1 MNFSEIFNYY
11 ESELK
16 EVEKELYNIFQ
27 SEAALIPTIG
37 SYIINSGGKRLRPLF
52 LLLSSD
58 LAGYRGYKR
67 VILAAVIEALH
78 TASLLHDDV
87 VDEAELR
94 RGKKAANKIWGNQIV
109 VLLGDYLYAKAL
121 HLSVAQESLQIME
134 ALSRATSQMA
144 EGEILQLMKAGDP
157 SITFEDY
164 IKIITGK
171 TAGLITAACRIAG
184 LLAELPEDK
193 VQALTDFGHNIGIAF
208 QMIDDILDYVA
219 EENELGKKLGKDLME
234 GKITL
239 PLIELLKMAKE
250 KEEIVELIKKDFFS
264 ETNLLTILKYLK
276 KYNCIDSSLEIARGY
291 IERAKSSLLVF
302 PDSSYRDTLFRI
314 ADYILERNK

>member
-1 MNFSEIFNYY
+1 MNFNEIFKEY
-11 ESELK
+11 EEELK
-16 EVEKELYNIFQ
+16 DVERELHKIFQ
-27 SEAALIPTIG
+27 SEASLIPTIG

-52 LLLSSD
+52 LLLSAD
-58 LAGYRGYKR
+58 LVGYKGYKR
-67 VILAAVIEALH
+67 VVLAAVIEALH

-157 SITFEDY
+157 TITFEEY

-219 EENELGKKLGKDLME
+219 EESELGKKLGKDLME

-250 KEEIVELIKKDFFS
+250 KEEIVELINKDLFS
-264 ETNLLTILKYLK
+264 EANLLSILKYLK
-276 KYNCIDSSLEIARGY
+276 KYNCIYSSFERARDY
-291 IERAKSSLLVF
+291 IERAKNSLLVF
-302 PDSSYRDTLFRI
+302 PRSSYRDTLFRI

>member
-1 MNFSEIFNYY
+1 MNFNEIFKEY
-11 ESELK
+11 EEELK
-16 EVEKELYNIFQ
+16 DVERELHKIFQ

-52 LLLSSD
+52 LLLSAD
-58 LAGYRGYKR
+58 LVGYRGYKR
-67 VILAAVIEALH
+67 VVLAAVIEALH

-157 SITFEDY
+157 TITFEEY

-219 EENELGKKLGKDLME
+219 EESELGKKLGKDLME

-239 PLIELLKMAKE
+239 PLIELLKRAKE
-250 KEEIVELIKKDFFS
+250 KEEIVELIKKDLFS
-264 ETNLLTILKYLK
+264 EENLLSILKYLK
-276 KYNCIDSSLEIARGY
+276 KYNCIYSSFERARDY
-291 IERAKSSLLVF
+291 IERAKNSLLVF
-302 PDSSYRDTLFRI
+302 PRSSCRDTLFRI